1 MKPSH
6 EDVMSVW
13 TCAYVTYRVRAWE
26 MMYISEVELWKV
38 LMILMKENSQRIW
51 WHFSINFC
59 HPWMVHIEAFWD
71 VFQSVG
77 LKHLKGVELC
87 YAPSLKWDSEAC
99 HTHVYDHHLHF
110 YAHFMLI
117 ISISMWC
124 VTVLIQWDIRDYN
137 DHLDELT
144 LVLKELYD
152 KNTEWWSTDE
162 LWRCSGF
169 EWSWVNNSDRN
180 NDNNNRW
187 ILELFVHSH
196 VSGLVHE
203 RAVPKLMVFKQ
214 VVHQPMSLRWN
225 QPQQQLLRRNTPIY
239 VGGYAELLNYL
250 AIEWSG

>member
-1 MKPSH
+1 MLEEIIVSFQYEQSH
-6 EDVMSVW
+6 R
-13 TCAYVTYRVRAWE
+13 C
-26 MMYISEVELWKV
+26 
-38 LMILMKENSQRIW
+38 IW
-51 WHFSINFC
+51 WRFC
-59 HPWMVHIEAFWD
+59 WFHSTKNQGFLCTFFEIQISRCPA
-71 VFQSVG
+71 S
-77 LKHLKGVELC
+77 KGCGALLPPCSETLIV
-87 YAPSLKWDSEAC
+87 SEAC

-110 YAHFMLI
+110 YAHFMLV

-124 VTVLIQWDIRDYN
+124 VTVLIQWDIRDYI

-152 KNTEWWSTDE
+152 TNTEWWSTDE

-187 ILELFVHSH
+187 ILELFVRSH

-239 VGGYAELLNYL
+239 VGEYAELLNYL